1 MTIGWVISIAS
12 MAAIIYAFDL
22 LKAFEHKAAYV
33 TYQESLWFLQK
44 FYIKSKYKSI
54 DAYRLYSN

>member
-1 MTIGWVISIAS
+1 MTIGWLISIGS

-22 LKAFEHKAAYV
+22 LKAFEHKSAYV

-44 FYIKSKYKSI
+44 FYIKSSYKSI
-54 DAYRLYSN
+54 EAYRLDSN